1 MAGLVPAT
9 TGNNPN
15 LFLRSDGKWAEVVA
29 ASETSVLQTII
40 GINET
45 PEDAIIRITRGE
57 AINKGNIVILK
68 ELITND
74 LY

>member
-1 MAGLVPAT
+1 MPAT

-29 ASETSVLQTII
+29 ASETLVLQTII

-45 PEDAIIRITRGE
+45 PEDAIIRITKGE
-57 AINKGNIVILK
+57 VINKGNIVILK